1 MWDNPGIEYGFVVLP
16 YAEGATYGLDICWY
30 CNCWY
35 IYNQIK
41 VKGQDS
47 KYPKEILPTYMPKMA
62 KTLNPEYVNQ
72 RYL

>member
-1 MWDNPGIEYGFVVLP
+1 MQKGPQMDWISAGT
-16 YAEGATYGLDICWY
+16 ATAGTSI
-30 CNCWY
+30 
-35 IYNQIK
+35 IK

-47 KYPKEILPTYMPKMA
+47 KYPKEILPTCMPKMA

>member
-1 MWDNPGIEYGFVVLP
+1 MQKGPQMDWISAGT
-16 YAEGATYGLDICWY
+16 ATAGTSI
-30 CNCWY
+30 
-35 IYNQIK
+35 IK